1 MIEATALTKRYGAA
15 TAVNELTFTARSGR
29 VTGFLGPNGAGKST
43 TMRLI
48 LGLDRPDAGHVL
60 VDGVPYRELK
70 DPLRTV
76 GAMLDATWRH
86 PGRSGRDHLRWLAA
100 TNGIPDKR
108 VEEVLALVGLTSV
121 GQTRVLQYSLGMQQ
135 RLGIAAALLG
145 DPRVLLFDE
154 PVNGLDPEGM
164 AWIRQLLH
172 ALAAEGRTVFVSS
185 HLLPE
190 MAQTAQDL
198 VVIGRGRL
206 IYQGTMDDFIAQT
219 SEHGVRVRTP
229 HTDRLRAALTGQAEF
244 TEADGTFVVSGV
256 DSDRIGQLAFDAGAT
271 LHELSPIA
279 GSLEQAY
286 LDLTRDAV
294 EFAVPSVSAL
304 PAVPSSEASR

>member
-1 MIEATALTKRYGAA
+1 MIEATALTKAYGDT

-43 TMRLI
+43 TMRLVV
-48 LGLDRPDAGHVL
+48 GLDTPDAGTVL
-60 VDGVPYRELK
+60 VDGVPYRELE

-76 GAMLDATWRH
+76 GTMLDAAWRH
-86 PGRSGRDHLRWLAA
+86 PGRGGRDHLRWLAA

-108 VEEVLALVGLTSV
+108 VDEVLALVGLTSV
-121 GQTRVLQYSLGMQQ
+121 GKTRAGRYSLGMLQ

-172 ALAAEGRTVFVSS
+172 SLAAEGRTVFVSS

-206 IYQGTMDDFIAQT
+206 IYQGTMDEFVART
-219 SEHGVRVRTP
+219 SRHGVRVRTP
-229 HTDRLRAALTGQAEF
+229 HADELRTALTGQVEF
-244 TEADGTFVVSGV
+244 TEEDGAFVVSGV

-279 GSLEQAY
+279 GSLEQSY
-286 LDLTRDAV
+286 LDLTREAV
-294 EFAVPSVSAL
+294 EFGAAPEVA
-304 PAVPSSEASR
+304 R

>member
-1 MIEATALTKRYGAA
+1 MIEATALTKAYGAT

-43 TMRLI
+43 TMRLVV
-48 LGLDRPDAGHVL
+48 GLDSPDAGTVL

-86 PGRSGRDHLRWLAA
+86 PGRGGRDHLRWLAA
-100 TNGIPDKR
+100 TNGIPEQR
-108 VEEVLALVGLTSV
+108 VDQLLELVGLKSV
-121 GQTRVLQYSLGMQQ
+121 EKTRVGRYSLGMQQ

-172 ALAAEGRTVFVSS
+172 SLAAEGRTVFVSS

-206 IYQGTMDDFIAQT
+206 IYQGTMDDFVART
-219 SEHGVRVRTP
+219 SRHGVRVRTP
-229 HTDRLRAALTGQAEF
+229 HTDELRAALTGQVEF
-244 TEADGTFVVSGV
+244 TEEEGAFVVSGV

-286 LDLTRDAV
+286 LDLTREAV
-294 EFAVPSVSAL
+294 EFSSAVSPSEVT
-304 PAVPSSEASR
+304 P